1 MSDIKHA
8 NFLLNMA
15 AKDLKALEG
24 MQDSDRFAEEIYGF
38 HAQQAVE
45 KILKAWIAFLGLEY
59 PLTHNIARLLA
70 ILEDQGES
78 VQGFWDLVE
87 YNPYAVEFRYGGF
100 ELEDAPL
107 NRPLVIHQVQNLFNQ
122 VREIIPSTNLP
133 A

>member
-8 NFLLNMA
+8 NFLLIMA

-24 MQDSDRFAEEIYGF
+24 MKDSDIFVEEIFGF

-45 KILKAWIAFLGLEY
+45 KILKAWIAFLGREY

-78 VQGFWDLVE
+78 VERYWDLVD
-87 YNPYAVEFRYGGF
+87 YNPYAVEFRYGAYEVGD
-100 ELEDAPL
+100 EPL
-107 NRPLVIHQVQNLFNQ
+107 NRIKVIVGVQELFDHVEQ
-122 VREIIPSTNLP
+122 ILL
-133 A
+133 